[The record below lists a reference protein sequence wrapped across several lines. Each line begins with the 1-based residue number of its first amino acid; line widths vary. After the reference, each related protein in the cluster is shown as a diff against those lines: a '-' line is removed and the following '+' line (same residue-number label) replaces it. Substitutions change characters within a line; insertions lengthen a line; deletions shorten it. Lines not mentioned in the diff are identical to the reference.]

1 MYTFFDIVNLSKSRQ
16 NWKKDKNNINLSNM
30 RNVEFETLLYP
41 FLKFNSLRRKIMVHQ
56 YPIKMNTL
64 QIKCIKIGWKF
75 KKFIFNYSPFDPF
88 YVKNGNRYIM
98 TLCMFLKGIF
108 LRNAL
113 KKILIKNKW
122 TINNVYSLGLL
133 FLLFTSDQ
141 QQLNINYVGDHL
153 LNIPTKLV
161 PINWRGGSRKED

>member
-1 MYTFFDIVNLSKSRQ
+1 
-16 NWKKDKNNINLSNM
+16 
-30 RNVEFETLLYP
+30 
-41 FLKFNSLRRKIMVHQ
+41 
-56 YPIKMNTL
+56 
-64 QIKCIKIGWKF
+64 
-75 KKFIFNYSPFDPF
+75 
-88 YVKNGNRYIM
+88 
-98 TLCMFLKGIF
+98 MFLKGIF